1 MAYIKYDRP
10 NSVIRILDD
19 TDNVL
24 DTLPIDSDSDAVAAA
39 FNAATLATEPEPDWA
54 AFRQAILT
62 ENGYVAATAI
72 ALNSPNDIAK
82 VAATY
87 LSDRFTAFETQGNWS
102 EYLQGLLLTMSA
114 LEPSQQAN
122 LAQEFLALSQR
133 CHLPQSFINAFQEA
147 IMPAAPPEE

>member
-1 MAYIKYDRP
+1 MSASISYTEDKIFIQD
-10 NSVIRILDD
+10 NQG
-19 TDNVL
+19 NVL
-24 DTLPIDSDSDAVAAA
+24 TALPRSASEAEIATA
-39 FNAATLATEPEPDWA
+39 FNDVTLALEPEPNWA

-72 ALNSPNDIAK
+72 ALNSPSDIAK

-114 LEPSQQAN
+114 LEPLQQAN
-122 LAQEFLALSQR
+122 LAQEFLALAQR
-133 CHLPQSFINAFQEA
+133 CHLPQPFITAFQEA
-147 IMPAAPPEE
+147 MIPQSPPPE